1 MQKVRRLSKETGGV
15 VDFLPVNF
23 LIILL
28 HGMTMSTIWKKIYS
42 TLAFFFFFHVC
53 FTAGSLPA
61 DDKNPVDLNPP
72 TVTSSVDEPDK
83 DEDEKEE
90 TETKK
95 GFNVNIDASL
105 LYGLYNN
112 IFSAISFIQNHEK
125 FAYQLNSEFKRSNDF
140 GYKNSSFYNNEIGFT
155 GKARFFKSWTF
166 IPELTVNNESHGMFD
181 DETFNR
187 EEKDKIVIL
196 FKNEYKPT
204 PARWQFNVGGAQY
217 VHRLSGDSF
226 NFSCYKIN
234 EEIKWEYVWSAANS
248 IIINHY
254 YWQYFYDYD
263 GDNGMDTDSHVANE
277 ILANFKITEYIKL
290 NGGGIIDWN
299 LDSGWFPSGKLQI
312 SSTGLKYFS
321 IEGAYSYILKPF
333 APENVY
339 FEQKYV
345 YPAGGLPAAKIH
357 IGALDTSFDIS
368 FKKKTSFYLKKFK
381 LKLEGAWERSNNFY
395 NFLPSTTY
403 INSGILAVEAI
414 PVTFIHVEP
423 SILFSFNI
431 FDHSL
436 EMKASYLYQY
446 FISDDIVTYHPSH
459 TVKGEVIFKTT
470 DWELAFENSYQ
481 NAMYTDPATGREI
494 GGRILGNIELQY
506 KMIDTLYID
515 VKLQNIYN
523 NSYSL
528 VDGFPEPGFRALAGL
543 RIII

>member
-1 MQKVRRLSKETGGV
+1 
-15 VDFLPVNF
+15 
-23 LIILL
+23 
-28 HGMTMSTIWKKIYS
+28 MSTTWKKIYS
-42 TLAFFFFFHVC
+42 TFILFLFFHVC
-53 FTAGSLPA
+53 LTAGPLPA
-61 DDKNPVDLNPP
+61 EEKDPVDLNPAA
-72 TVTSSVDEPDK
+72 VTSPADEPEK
-83 DEDEKEE
+83 DEKED
-90 TETKK
+90 TDKKK

-112 IFSAISFIQNHEK
+112 IFSAISLIQNHEK

-155 GKARFFKSWTF
+155 GNARVFKSWTL

-181 DETFNR
+181 DAVFDR

-204 PARWQFNVGGAQY
+204 PARWQFNIGGAQY
-217 VHRLSGDSF
+217 VHRLAGDLPDD
-226 NFSCYKIN
+226 FSCYKIN

-248 IIINHY
+248 IMINHY
-254 YWQYFYDYD
+254 YWQYFFDD
-263 GDNGMDTDSHVANE
+263 AVGRNIDSHVANE
-277 ILANFKITEYIKL
+277 ILVNFKITEYIKL

-321 IEGAYSYILKPF
+321 IEGSYSYTLKPF
-333 APENVY
+333 EPEKVY

-345 YPAGGLPAAKIH
+345 EPAGGLAPAKVH
-357 IGALDTSFDIS
+357 LGSLDTSFDIS

-381 LKLEGAWERSNNFY
+381 IKLEGAWERSDNFY
-395 NFLPSTTY
+395 NFLPSTSY
-403 INSGILAVEAI
+403 ALSEILAVEAI
-414 PVTFIHVEP
+414 PVTSIHAEP
-423 SILFSFNI
+423 SILFTFNI
-431 FDHSL
+431 FGHSL
-436 EMKASYLYQY
+436 ELNASYLYQY
-446 FISDDIVTYHPSH
+446 FISSDTVTYHPTH
-459 TVKGEVIFKTT
+459 TVKGEVTFKSTN
-470 DWELAFENSYQ
+470 WELAFENSYQ
-481 NAMYTDPATGREI
+481 DAMYTDPGTGSTIE
-494 GGRILGNIELQY
+494 GRILGNIELQY
-506 KMIDTLYID
+506 KMIDTLYIS